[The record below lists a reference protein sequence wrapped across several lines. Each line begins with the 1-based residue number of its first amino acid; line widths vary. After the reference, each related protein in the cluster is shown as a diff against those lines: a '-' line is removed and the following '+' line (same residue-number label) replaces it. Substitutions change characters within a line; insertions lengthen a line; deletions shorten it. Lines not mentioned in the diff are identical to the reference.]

1 MIAWVFDTINT
12 PDIDYQQAARVKQTQ
27 LTKPEGAL
35 GELELLAIRLAAM
48 QQTQAPSL
56 ENISVSIFASD
67 HGIANENVSAFPQ
80 SVSVEMVKNFSAGGA
95 AVNVLS
101 RFMQADFEVIDVGL
115 AQDLSLPMV
124 RIEKLTHGTAN
135 FLYAPAM
142 TTTQLN
148 HALNAGKKA
157 IQRALSK
164 NTQLFIGGEMGIGNT
179 TSAAAIACRLLQQP
193 PSKLVGS
200 GTGVNSQTIK
210 HKISIVEQA
219 LITHQTHLTTPLSI
233 LQHLGGFEIVAL
245 VGAYLFAAQ
254 NQLPVLVDGFIA
266 TTAALIAARL
276 NPQVTPWFFYG
287 HQSQEKGHLLIL
299 TALNAKPLLNL
310 SMRLGEAS
318 GALVAVP
325 LLKMACKLHNEM
337 ATFEQADINN
347 KNN

>member
-1 MIAWVFDTINT
+1 TIIS
-12 PDIDYQQAARVKQTQ
+12 PDAHYQQAARVKQIQ

-35 GELELLAIRLAAM
+35 GALELLAIRLAAM
-48 QQTQAPSL
+48 QQTYTPTLAR
-56 ENISVSIFASD
+56 ISVSIFASD

-101 RFMQADFEVIDVGL
+101 RFIQADFEVIDVGL
-115 AQDLSLPMV
+115 VQDLSLPMV

-135 FLYAPAM
+135 FLQAPAM
-142 TTTQLN
+142 SKVQCN
-148 HALNAGKKA
+148 YALNAGKNA

-179 TSAAAIACRLLQQP
+179 TSAAAISCSLLQQP
-193 PSKLVGS
+193 PSELVGA
-200 GTGVNSQTIK
+200 GTGINSQTIE
-210 HKISIVEQA
+210 HKIAIVDQA
-219 LITHQTHLTTPLSI
+219 LIKHHANLTTPLSI
-233 LQHLGGFEIVAL
+233 LQHLGGFEIAAL

-266 TTAALIAARL
+266 TSAALIAARL
-276 NPQVTPWFFYG
+276 NPQVIPWFFYG
-287 HQSQEKGHLLIL
+287 HQSQEKGHQLIL
-299 TALNAKPLLNL
+299 TALNAKPLLSL

-325 LLKMACKLHNEM
+325 LLQMACKLHNEM
-337 ATFEQADINN
+337 ATFEQTKMNN
-347 KNN
+347 NNNQ